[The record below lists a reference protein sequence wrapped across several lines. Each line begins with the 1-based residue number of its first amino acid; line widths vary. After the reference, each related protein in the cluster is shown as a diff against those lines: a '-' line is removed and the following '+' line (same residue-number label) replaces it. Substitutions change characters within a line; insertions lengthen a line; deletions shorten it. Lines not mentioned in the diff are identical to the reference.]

1 MISRTA
7 NAKFVNFKEKTL
19 FEYKNSEYKN
29 DYSSEELTI
38 KMGPNWFEKLSDL
51 EIQKRVMKEIK
62 YCSQNVLKISD
73 SCKEM
78 YCKTN

>member
-1 MISRTA
+1 
-7 NAKFVNFKEKTL
+7 
-19 FEYKNSEYKN
+19 
-29 DYSSEELTI
+29 
-38 KMGPNWFEKLSDL
+38 MGPKWFEKLSDL
-51 EIQKRVMKEIK
+51 AIQKRIMKEIK